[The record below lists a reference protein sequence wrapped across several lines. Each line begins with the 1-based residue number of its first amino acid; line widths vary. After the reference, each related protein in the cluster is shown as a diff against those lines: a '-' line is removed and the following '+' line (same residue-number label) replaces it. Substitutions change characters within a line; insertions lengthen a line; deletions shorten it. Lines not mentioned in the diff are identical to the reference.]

1 MSVSH
6 YVYRNYSLVPSFHL
20 LLLTEPSTWKLN
32 PEADYCYYCVNET
45 VQGIEFQDIPEV
57 PANVP
62 LVADMSSNAL
72 TKQVDV
78 SKVRQMRSCRY
89 ELQRAHQTS

>member
-1 MSVSH
+1 M
-6 YVYRNYSLVPSFHL
+6 
-20 LLLTEPSTWKLN
+20 N

-72 TKQVDV
+72 TKPVDV
-78 SKVRQMRSCRY
+78 SKVRRKYMEKFDAIFPRMLIKNMTD
-89 ELQRAHQTS
+89 ELMVETLLRNI